1 MRQLRPFVFLL
12 LLTPAISGCARSAG
26 LFSEQN
32 ARAHVEMLAG
42 TIGSRPIGTAANA
55 RARAYIV
62 DQLRLYGF
70 DVRVQDVDARR
81 AELGR
86 TARVSNIIGTLQGAR
101 REAIGLL
108 AHYDSSPHA
117 PGAADDGLGVAVSL
131 EAARVMAA
139 RSDRPWTLLVLL
151 TDGEESGL
159 MGAAGLMTDR
169 EVTGRLQAYLN
180 IESAGSS
187 GPALLFETGPANAW
201 LVQAW
206 ARRAPHPRGGSFGV
220 EIYRRLPND
229 TDFSILKRRDIPGLN
244 FASVGD
250 SYVYHTAR
258 DTPDRLSP
266 RTVRDTGENV
276 VAILEA
282 LAKADITRRSAGE
295 PTYFDIGG
303 TVAVSY
309 GAIVAL
315 LIACAALLL
324 GAMAWVKVTAAS
336 LRIGGAGRW
345 LLTGFWSCAAS
356 AVVIAAMIG
365 AVWAFRAGS
374 QVYHPWY
381 AHPDRLMFLLLAIG
395 VTFGWGMSRAG
406 AWLPAR
412 AHGLRHP
419 AVVWSLALPLWIAL
433 AAAALWLAPAAA
445 YLWTVPLLAAGATL
459 LLAPMTSVAAVR
471 LASLVVLAP
480 AAALWLRETVELFRF
495 MVALFGRL
503 TLVTPVFVYP
513 VLMIGAAIMIV
524 PPFIAAVAPVRPVP
538 RPPLVTVL
546 CLISVVV
553 AAAAAYAAPAYTSQQ
568 PLRRYVRALQESGAG
583 GAIWEVASVEPG
595 LDLTTAAP
603 GGWSRQSSAPVAS
616 VPWGVLPLP
625 FVFRTT
631 GPALGPAPLDV
642 AGFVLEP
649 VTGGTELTLTVVPK
663 QAGLAIAF
671 VLPAELTPARTSL
684 PGAVRL
690 GRWTA
695 TYIAPAPEGVVWK
708 AGFTGAN
715 ADRLHDVRIA
725 VTDFG
730 FPGGSGWQR
739 LPAWLPQERA
749 VWTSTATWVV
759 PASGVGT
766 IVAAAPSLR

>member
-1 MRQLRPFVFLL
+1 MRQRSCLLL
-12 LLTPAISGCARSAG
+12 LLTTAIAGCTRNAG

-55 RARAYIV
+55 RARTYIA

-70 DVRVQDVDARR
+70 DVRVQEVDARR

-131 EAARVMAA
+131 EAARVIAA

-180 IESAGSS
+180 IEAAGSS

-201 LVQAW
+201 LVQSW

-244 FASVGD
+244 FATVGD
-250 SYVYHTAR
+250 SYAYHTAR

-266 RTVRDTGENV
+266 TTVRETGENV
-276 VAILEA
+276 VAIVGALER
-282 LAKADITRRSAGE
+282 ADITRRSAGE
-295 PTYFDIGG
+295 ATYFDIGG
-303 TVAVSY
+303 TVAISY
-309 GAIVAL
+309 GTTVAW
-315 LIACAALLL
+315 LIASAALIF
-324 GAMAWVKVTAAS
+324 GTMAWVKVTAAA
-336 LRIGGAGRW
+336 LRMGGAWRW
-345 LLTGFWSCAAS
+345 LLTAVWSCAAG
-356 AVVIAAMIG
+356 AVVTAAMIG
-365 AVWAFRAGS
+365 GVWVFRAGS

-395 VTFGWGMSRAG
+395 VTSGWGMSRAG

-412 AHGLRHP
+412 AHGPRHP
-419 AVVWSLALPLWIAL
+419 AVVWSLTLPFWIVL
-433 AAAALWLAPAAA
+433 AASALWLAPAAT
-445 YLWTVPLLAAGATL
+445 YLWTVPLLAAGAAL
-459 LLAPMTSVAAVR
+459 LLAPAASMTAVR
-471 LASLVVLAP
+471 IASLVVLAP

-495 MVALFGRL
+495 LVALFGRL
-503 TLVTPVFVYP
+503 AIVTPVFVYP
-513 VLMIGAAIMIV
+513 AVMIGAALMIV
-524 PPFIAAVAPVRPVP
+524 PPFIAAVASARPLP
-538 RPPLVTVL
+538 RPSLVTMS
-546 CLISVVV
+546 CLVSLAV
-553 AAAAAYAAPAYTSQQ
+553 AAVAVYSAPAYTSQQ
-568 PLRRYVRALQESGAG
+568 PLRRHVRALEESGSG
-583 GAIWEVASVEPG
+583 KAIWEVASVEPG

-603 GGWSRQSSAPVAS
+603 GGWTRQSTAPPAS
-616 VPWGVLPLP
+616 VPWGTLPLP

-631 GPALGPAPLDV
+631 GPSLGPPPLDV
-642 AGFVLEP
+642 AGFVVAP
-649 VTGGTELTLTVVPK
+649 VAGGTELTLTVVPK
-663 QAGLAIAF
+663 QEGLAVSF
-671 VLPAELTPARTSL
+671 VLPAGLTPARTSL
-684 PGAVRL
+684 PGAMRL
-690 GRWTA
+690 GRWAA
-695 TYIAPAPEGVVWK
+695 TYIAPPPDGVVWR
-708 AGFTGAN
+708 AGFSGVDAG
-715 ADRLHDVRIA
+715 RLHDVQVA
-725 VTDFG
+725 VTDSG

-759 PASGVGT
+759 PASA
-766 IVAAAPSLR
+766 IRPVAAAPPLR